1 MPSMIANTIAWKCL
15 SSVLGMGGTTTTKS
29 VQTEDLLSIFIV
41 SKYPKYWLP
50 NGGKPPWAL
59 NSEFL
64 DSAALKG
71 RYARSWSFHWAQAWG
86 YQTSALLFIDGIC
99 SQPPRVGFPL
109 CSTAWAKPP
118 PTFTFLACQKSSL
131 PYYKEP
137 APYPAAVVSES
148 GSLICKLPMEKKN
161 QYSFPVLNLWTT
173 MTGTARYSKRCN
185 NNNND
190 TYILRVSSSYL
201 NELKAHSK
209 RGTSCLMWQT

>member
-1 MPSMIANTIAWKCL
+1 MASAPSRQGW
-15 SSVLGMGGTTTTKS
+15 
-29 VQTEDLLSIFIV
+29 
-41 SKYPKYWLP
+41 
-50 NGGKPPWAL
+50 
-59 NSEFL
+59 
-64 DSAALKG
+64 
-71 RYARSWSFHWAQAWG
+71 
-86 YQTSALLFIDGIC
+86 
-99 SQPPRVGFPL
+99 GFPL

-118 PTFTFLACQKSSL
+118 PTFAFLAC
-131 PYYKEP
+131 PYNKEP
-137 APYPAAVVSES
+137 APYLAAVVSES

-185 NNNND
+185 NG